1 MPEPTVSVDCAIWRS
16 QGVTAGKRV
25 VPEETAVGFSYEG
38 GTYAVMMATPQDL
51 EDFALGFSLTEG
63 LVSSAAD
70 IRQLEIVAH
79 DAGIE
84 LRMWLVEP
92 RAAAL
97 SERRRHLAG
106 PTGCGLCG
114 IESLEEA
121 VRTLPRAPDGP
132 TFEAA
137 EIMQALESLSPR
149 QELNRQTRAVHAAA
163 FWQPDKALAAVR
175 EDVGRH
181 NALDKLAGALLRD
194 GVPRHNGM
202 VLLTSRV
209 SVEMVQKTAIIGAP
223 LIAAVSAPTALAI
236 RTAEKAGITLAAVA
250 RTDGFEIF
258 AHPQRIKETSKE
270 TTVQETARESAHVA

>member
-25 VPEETAVGFSYEG
+25 VPEETAVAFSYEG